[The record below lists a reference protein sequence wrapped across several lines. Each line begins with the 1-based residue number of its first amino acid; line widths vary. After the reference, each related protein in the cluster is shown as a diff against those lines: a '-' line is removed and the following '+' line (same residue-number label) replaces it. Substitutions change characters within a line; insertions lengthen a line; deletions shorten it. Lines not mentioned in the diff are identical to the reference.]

1 MAGDLEGF
9 RNWLRAYSPAGL
21 ARWEATLG
29 ETKTCATQARAQPK
43 GAGRITT
50 FINCRKRK

>member
-29 ETKTCATQARAQPK
+29 ETKICATQARAQPK